1 MRFPSNSNSCYLFFT
16 DHPARVAYAF
26 YFWPKIDKHVE
37 FDSEVIF
44 VLDRSGSMAGSPIE
58 RVRNHSVIITSPTFL
73 GICELDSHNYC
84 ALAVVVGVLEIMKQT
99 SETLRAM
106 RSISCCAVIDCPNS
120 QLSNNNRKKYL
131 FLHLFLAVKE
141 TMFQVLKQM
150 TLVS

>member
-1 MRFPSNSNSCYLFFT
+1 M
-16 DHPARVAYAF
+16 
-26 YFWPKIDKHVE
+26 
-37 FDSEVIF
+37 IF

-58 RVRNHSVIITSPTFL
+58 RVRNHSVFITSPNFL

-84 ALAVVVGVLEIMKQT
+84 ALAVVVGVLEITKHT
-99 SETLRAM
+99 SETL